1 MKWKPIQEKNRMVLV
16 NCTGLAPFDEEK
28 CKFCGKYGC
37 TDRGYTLTAGDP
49 PRVIGEAALSRQ
61 MIDKL
66 THLIEESDK
75 KAAFSVVNYE
85 VPTCVRKLKKS
96 NALAVIDKIK
106 ACGEECH
113 RNSLFAY
120 GGLWTPREQGY
131 TCPFRGEHF
140 ICQRNVDLDDT
151 ALICHSQNRY
161 TPECEC
167 HEQSFAMCRNR
178 REEGCADV
186 MEKLSASTD
195 NDYLFMLAH
204 RFSAAQCRFCD
215 EGSCRNA
222 ESEHYEGA
230 CSLNGLM
237 YVCDKYASADADHA
251 YTEGVFT
258 TIASSDGKDDL
269 KVFPSSDYAR
279 KLEEVQRRTLC
290 VACRISHSI
299 AKATGLKCLGVR
311 RSTKNPFLNETNPLH
326 ENAIQINYLYM
337 TNPEDMAKY
346 NSELIAQ
353 AVFNGLT
360 QSCQG
365 VGCEEY
371 QTCNFNPV

>member
-16 NCTGLAPFDEEK
+16 NCTGLAPFEEEK

-37 TDRGYTLTAGDP
+37 TDRGYTLMAGDP
-49 PRVIGEAALSRQ
+49 PRAIGEAEFGRQ

-66 THLIEESDK
+66 TQLIEESEK
-75 KAAFSVVNYE
+75 KASFSIVNYE

-113 RNSLFAY
+113 RNSLFAD
-120 GGLWTPREQGY
+120 GGLWTPREQAY

-140 ICQRNVDLDDT
+140 VCHRNVDLDDT
-151 ALICHSQNRY
+151 ALICHPRNPY

-167 HEQSFAMCRNR
+167 HEQSFDLCVKRKG
-178 REEGCADV
+178 EECTDV

-195 NDYLFMLAH
+195 NDFLFMLAH
-204 RFSAAQCRFCD
+204 RFSVAPCRFCN
-215 EGSCRNA
+215 EGLCTNA
-222 ESEHYEGA
+222 ESEQNEGA

-237 YVCDKYASADADHA
+237 YVCDKYAPVDADHA

-279 KLEEVQRRTLC
+279 KLDEVQRRTLC

-311 RSTKNPFLNETNPLH
+311 RSTKNTFLNESNPLK
-326 ENAIQINYLYM
+326 ENTIQINYLYM

-371 QTCNFNPV
+371 QSCNFNPV